1 LHSHSCLAHGQRHGP
16 PSLRKPLII
25 SGFPLLKSLSFSYPK
40 SASAARSGKKGLA
53 CYHASAMPT
62 SPFLPFLQKRLP
74 QMLEMLRELTLHE
87 SPSLEKEPADR
98 CCQLLA
104 EMWLQRRGT
113 IAEIIRQEQHG
124 NLLRIVWTPGGPR
137 PKSQLLVLGH
147 YDTVYPTGTLA
158 KMPFRVAG
166 GKAYGPGTFDMKA
179 GITQALF
186 ALDALRESQGTVE
199 KRLVFLWTSDEEIG
213 SHSSRKL
220 IEEEAQRS
228 DAVFVLEPSLG
239 PRGMVKTSRKGV
251 GEAKLI
257 VHGRASHAGLAPEK
271 GVNAIHELAAQI
283 ARIETWNNLRKGI
296 SINAD
301 IVSGGSRTNVIADR
315 AEATL
320 DLRAW
325 RNTDMRAL
333 EKRLHSLKPIH
344 RGAKLEIHGGFDRP
358 PLERKQSA
366 ALFARAKSIAR
377 QLGFSLGEAAAG
389 GGSDGNLTAALG
401 VPTLDG
407 LGAVGDGAHA
417 THEHIIVNTMP
428 QRAALLA
435 SLLASC

>member
-1 LHSHSCLAHGQRHGP
+1 MAPLAF
-16 PSLRKPLII
+16 LR
-25 SGFPLLKSLSFSYPK
+25 FLKK
-40 SASAARSGKKGLA
+40 
-53 CYHASAMPT
+53 
-62 SPFLPFLQKRLP
+62 QLP
-74 QMLEMLRELTLHE
+74 QMLGTLRELTLHE
-87 SPSLEKEPADR
+87 SPSLEKAQADR
-98 CCQLLA
+98 CCRFLA
-104 EMWLQRRGT
+104 DLWLKRGV
-113 IAEIIRQEQHG
+113 IAEILQSEKCGDHLG
-124 NLLRIVWTPGGPR
+124 VVWTPPEAR
-137 PKSQLLVLGH
+137 PKGQLLVLGH

-158 KMPFRVAG
+158 KMPFRVSG

-186 ALDALRESQGTVE
+186 ALDALRELRAPVQ
-199 KRLVFLWTSDEEIG
+199 KRIVFLWTSDEEIG
-213 SHSSRKL
+213 SATSRRL
-220 IEEEAQRS
+220 IEEHAQRS

-239 PRGMVKTSRKGV
+239 RRGLVKTSRKGV
-251 GEAKLI
+251 GEAHLT

-283 ARIETWNNLRKGI
+283 ARIEKWNDLRRGVT
-296 SINAD
+296 INAD

-325 RNTDMRAL
+325 RDADMRAL
-333 EKRLHSLKPIH
+333 EKRLHALKPLH
-344 RGAKLEIHGGFDRP
+344 RGAKVEIRGGFDRP
-358 PLERKQSA
+358 PLERKHSA
-366 ALFARAKSIAR
+366 ELFARAKSIAR

-389 GGSDGNLTAALG
+389 GGSDGNFTAALG

-417 THEHIIVNTMP
+417 THEHVRINTVP

-435 SLLASC
+435 ALLAES